1 MTHELEVAER
11 ALAIEHEAVYAFGVV
26 GGVLEPGTAEAGRAL
41 DGYDAHRARR
51 DRLEDAVQELGGGPA
66 PAEPGYVLPAP
77 VTDVSSAARLAR
89 RVEDR
94 SAVAYAQLVG
104 SSVGGLRAVAVD
116 WLTDAA
122 TRGLSWGAAPTAF
135 PGLASSSGA
144 KRGLTG
150 P

>member
-1 MTHELEVAER
+1 MTDELEAGELDVVER
-11 ALAIEHEAVYAFGVV
+11 ALAIEHEAVYAYGVV
-26 GGVLEPGTAEAGRAL
+26 GGVLDPGTAEAGRAL
-41 DGYDAHRARR
+41 DGYEAHRARR
-51 DRLEDAVQELGGGPA
+51 DRLEDVVQELGSEPT

-77 VTDVSSAARLAR
+77 VTDVDSAARLAR

-104 SSVGGLRAVAVD
+104 PSVGDLREVLVD

-135 PGLASSSGA
+135 PGLEQP
-144 KRGLTG
+144 RR
-150 P
+150 

>member
-1 MTHELEVAER
+1 MTDELEAAER
-11 ALAIEHEAVYAFGVV
+11 ALAIEHEAVYAYGVV
-26 GGVLEPGTAEAGRAL
+26 GGVLDPGTAEVGRAL
-41 DGYDAHRARR
+41 DGYEAHRARR
-51 DRLEDAVQELGGGPA
+51 DRLEDVVQELGSEPV

-77 VTDVSSAARLAR
+77 VVDLSSAARLAR

-104 SSVGGLRAVAVD
+104 PSVGDLREVLVD

-135 PGLASSSGA
+135 PGLEQP
-144 KRGLTG
+144 RR
-150 P
+150 